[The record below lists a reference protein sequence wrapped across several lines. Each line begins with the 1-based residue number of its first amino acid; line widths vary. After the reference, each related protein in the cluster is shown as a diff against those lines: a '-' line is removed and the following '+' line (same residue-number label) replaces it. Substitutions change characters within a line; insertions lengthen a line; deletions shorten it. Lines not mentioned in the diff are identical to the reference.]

1 MSQFISPPS
10 RASLLRLLASVGLAV
25 ILWAWVTTLR
35 DPETSRVFAGVAVTH
50 GNLAESLVIVNAASE
65 AQVRISGPAS
75 VVDSVQAS
83 EVQASLDLTDVTEP
97 GAYTLPVDVVAPDD
111 VWRTEAQPSAVG
123 VTVEQ
128 AVDQEFRVEVEVQD
142 LDASSLRTVTV
153 EPQTEEV
160 VLHGPSSAIESV
172 ERVVVN
178 LETSGGSRTYQ
189 TTLIPEAVDAN
200 GEQVENVTI
209 TPSTIGATVSVAARG
224 KSVAVL
230 VSTEGSA
237 APGFEVLDR
246 TANPASVIVDGPA
259 ELIDQL
265 IAVSAEPVD
274 ISGASSSVSSTA
286 QIIDL
291 PEGVQV
297 IQPQSGEVDV
307 LIQIGQR
314 GVRQALTGLTVTVAN
329 VGSGLEATVNPAE
342 ITIEVVAPEEVLSD
356 LTVDSF
362 QVVVDASGLEAGD
375 HMVEPMV
382 VVPAQVQ
389 WISANPATVEL
400 SLAEAENNP

>member
-1 MSQFISPPS
+1 MGQFLSPPS

-50 GNLAESLVIVNAASE
+50 ENLAESLVIVNGVSE
-65 AQVRISGPAS
+65 AQVRITGPES
-75 VVDSVQAS
+75 VVSSVPAG
-83 EVQASLDLTDVTEP
+83 EVQARLDLTEVTGP
-97 GAYTLPVDVVAPDD
+97 GVYTLQIDVDAPDD
-111 VWRTEAQPSAVG
+111 VWRTSALPTTVG

-128 AVDQEFRVEVEVQD
+128 AVDQEFNVDVEVQD

-153 EPQTEEV
+153 EPETEEV
-160 VLHGPSSAIESV
+160 AVHGPSSAIEAID
-172 ERVVVN
+172 RVVLP
-178 LETSGGSRTYQ
+178 LETSGGSRTYE
-189 TTLIPEAVDAN
+189 TTLAPVALDADGEAIDD
-200 GEQVENVTI
+200 VTI
-209 TPSTIGATVSVAARG
+209 TPSTISATVSVAARG

-259 ELIDQL
+259 ELLDRL

-274 ISGASSSVSSTA
+274 ISGANASVSSTVE
-286 QIIDL
+286 IIDL
-291 PEGVQV
+291 PEGVRV

-314 GVRQALTGLTVTVAN
+314 GVRQALTGLTITVSN
-329 VGSGLEATVNPAE
+329 VGDGLEATVNPAE
-342 ITIEVVAPEEVLSD
+342 ITIEVAASEEVLSE

-362 QVVVDASGLEAGD
+362 RVVVDASGLEAGV

-389 WISANPATVEL
+389 WISAEPAMVEL
-400 SLAEAENNP
+400 ALVENELNP

>member
-1 MSQFISPPS
+1 MSQFLSPPS
-10 RASLLRLLASVGLAV
+10 RASLLRLLASIGLAV

-35 DPETSRVFAGVAVTH
+35 DPETSRVFAGVAVTYE
-50 GNLAESLVIVNAASE
+50 NLAESLVIVNGVSE
-65 AQVRISGPAS
+65 AQVRITGPES
-75 VVDSVQAS
+75 VVNSVQAG
-83 EVQASLDLTDVTEP
+83 EVQAKLDLAEVTGP
-97 GAYTLPVDVVAPDD
+97 GAYTLQIDVDAPND
-111 VWRTEAQPSAVG
+111 VWRTAAQPTTVG
-123 VTVEQ
+123 VTIEQ
-128 AVDQEFRVEVEVQD
+128 AVDQDFELEVEVQD

-153 EPQTEEV
+153 EPETEQV
-160 VLHGPSSAIESV
+160 VVHGPSSAIEAID
-172 ERVVVN
+172 RVVLH

-189 TTLIPEAVDAN
+189 TTLTPVAIDAN
-200 GEQVENVTI
+200 GESVDDVTI
-209 TPSTIGATVSVAARG
+209 TPSPIGATVSVAARG

-259 ELIDQL
+259 ELLDQL

-274 ISGASSSVSSTA
+274 ISGANSSVSSTVE
-286 QIIDL
+286 IIDL
-291 PEGVQV
+291 PEGVRV
-297 IQPQSGEVDV
+297 IQPQGGEVDV

-314 GVRQALTGLTVTVAN
+314 GVRQALTGLTVTVSN
-329 VGSGLEATVNPAE
+329 VGDGLEATVNPAE
-342 ITIEVVAPEEVLSD
+342 ITIEVAASEEVLSE

-362 QVVVDASGLEAGD
+362 RVVVDASGLEAGV

-389 WISANPATVEL
+389 WISADPASVEL
-400 SLAEAENNP
+400 SLVEDELTP